1 MNRTRTNL
9 GVLTAQQKE
18 QTWKDSI
25 SGSQAW
31 MLFHEP
37 YNLLRDKLGKQR
49 IHKSKYDIFESS
61 RLKNVSETAKDNG
74 KLYESFVFQELQRD
88 YKESNYVSK
97 DETFQ
102 LDIKKDISIK
112 ITATPDF
119 IEYDKKGNVV
129 LHLGDIKCSTSAGSK
144 ETMLERYLPQL
155 LHNCYV
161 MGTLSAEI
169 VAKNEITKPLLRY
182 PIIFTQEE
190 IDAYEQKL
198 IEFGINV
205 WLGNETAYDYLVEDK
220 NLPPTN
226 EEANPEE
233 VYEAVGEEAAELEQ
247 LFSHKLLVK
256 ESAKKIKEIESKYKE
271 RFNQCSITFN
281 DKIFTLKSSVRKG
294 SIDYEQLINYLQQT
308 YSFPTNLVE
317 KFRKES
323 TTTKTITMKEVK

>member
-1 MNRTRTNL
+1 MKKARTNL
-9 GVLTAQQKE
+9 GVLNTQQKE

-31 MLFHEP
+31 MLLHEP

-49 IHKSKYDIFESS
+49 IHKSKYDVFESS

-88 YKESNYVSK
+88 YKTNYVSK

-102 LDIKKDISIK
+102 LEFEGSSLK
-112 ITATPDF
+112 ITSTPDF
-119 IEYDKKGNVV
+119 IEYDQDGNVI
-129 LHLGDIKCSTSAGSK
+129 HLGDIKCSTSAQSK
-144 ETMLERYLPQL
+144 EVMLERYLPQL

-190 IDAYEQKL
+190 MDAYENKL
-198 IEFGINV
+198 KDFTINV
-205 WLGNETAYDYLVEDK
+205 LMGNETAYDYLVEDK

-233 VYEAVGEEAAELEQ
+233 VYEAIGEEVVELEE
-247 LFSHKLLVK
+247 LFNRKLLVK
-256 ESAKKIKEIESKYKE
+256 ENTEKIKEIESKYKE
-271 RFNQCSITFN
+271 RFDQCSITFN

-294 SIDYEQLINYLQQT
+294 SIDYEQLVKYLQQT
-308 YSFPTNLVE
+308 YVFPTSTIE

-323 TTTKTITMKEVK
+323 TTSKTITMKEVR